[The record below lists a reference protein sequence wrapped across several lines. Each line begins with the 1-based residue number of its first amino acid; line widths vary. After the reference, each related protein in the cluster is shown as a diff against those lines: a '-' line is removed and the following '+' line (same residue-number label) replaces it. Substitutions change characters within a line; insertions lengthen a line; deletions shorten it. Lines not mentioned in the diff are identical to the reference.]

1 MMKSSTSERLKELMK
16 ERHLRQVD
24 ILEKCKPFFDVLD
37 IRLNKSDLSQYV
49 NGKVK
54 PDQKKLTL
62 LAHALDVNEPWLMGY
77 DVAQTPK
84 AITEPVPDL
93 SFLEKIPLLGSSACG
108 LPIQANREYDY
119 IDIGP
124 AKRADFALTAEGRS
138 MVNAGILDGS
148 IVLFEET
155 ERVDNGTIAAV
166 TVGDST
172 TIKKF
177 YQYGDTVILRPCNPE
192 FQDQEYSGDD
202 LEMIHVFGR
211 AVGSFNKY

>member
-1 MMKSSTSERLKELMK
+1 MKLADYIKQYRTEHNISGRRFAEMVGCSNAYISQIENGKQTNFSVDFLNAVAKATGVPMK
-16 ERHLRQVD
+16 
-24 ILEKCKPFFDVLD
+24 FM
-37 IRLNKSDLSQYV
+37 LSQIDNV
-49 NGKVK
+49 TAELNTRS
-54 PDQKKLTL
+54 P
-62 LAHALDVNEPWLMGY
+62 AEAESM
-77 DVAQTPK
+77 
-84 AITEPVPDL
+84 IPVPDL
-93 SFLEKIPLLGSSACG
+93 SFLEEIPLLGSSACG